1 MADYIYTVS
10 KKRFYPLS
18 PRIEDIDIADI
29 AHALSMIAR
38 ANGHF
43 PEFHSVAQHSIECA
57 REALAR
63 GLGSKLSLACLLHD
77 GAEAYMS
84 DVTTPVKS
92 KLADYRAYEDKLI
105 NMIYQKY
112 IGALSDEEKQLVYQ
126 IDKDLLYHEF
136 YAHMHIE
143 LGNKSTLKTNPDFG
157 FRPFDEVKRE
167 YLELFRQLT
176 QAVV

>member
-18 PRIEDIDIADI
+18 PCIDDIDIADI

-43 PEFHSVAQHSIECA
+43 AQFHSVAQHCIECA
-57 REALAR
+57 REALSR
-63 GLGSKLSLACLLHD
+63 GLGGKIALACLLHD
-77 GAEAYMS
+77 ASEAYMA

-92 KLADYRAYEDKLI
+92 KLADYRLYEDKLI
-105 NMIYQKY
+105 DMIYQKF
-112 IGALSDEEKQLVYQ
+112 IGALGDDEKQIVYR
-126 IDKDLLYHEF
+126 IDKELLYHEF
-136 YAHMHIE
+136 YHHMRIE
-143 LGNKSTLKTNPDFG
+143 LGEKSKINTSPDFG

-167 YLELFRQLT
+167 YLELFEQLT
-176 QAVV
+176 QL